1 MFIKTADKKDKN
13 TGKFYHYYKLCENYH
28 INKKTRHRTN
38 HIINKLDEIQSDKEK
53 IIRADCIEHCL
64 SGRQEIFIMD
74 VPDRVEKLFF
84 PLVLKN
90 NFSLSLISP
99 EKVALIT

>member
-13 TGKFYHYYKLCENYH
+13 TGKIYHYYKLCKNYH

-38 HIINKLDEIQSDKEK
+38 HILNKLDEIQSDKEK

>member
-1 MFIKTADKKDKN
+1 
-13 TGKFYHYYKLCENYH
+13 
-28 INKKTRHRTN
+28 
-38 HIINKLDEIQSDKEK
+38 
-53 IIRADCIEHCL
+53 
-64 SGRQEIFIMD
+64 MD

-84 PLVLKN
+84 PLVVQN